1 MSAGPLAWVAYEL
14 EGECFAPAPPVS
26 TVTLRLEARKR
37 IAAARLH
44 LAAGFRALN
53 DARRRLADMDQFSGA
68 DSSFLGVRDQPQ
80 SSAGAICPEAV
91 SSGSPGSFFKRLPVV
106 SHDRNHGD
114 DRCNIPPVKMGEN
127 P

>member
-14 EGECFAPAPPVS
+14 EGECFAPAPYVS

-44 LAAGFRALN
+44 LAEGFRALN
-53 DARRRLADMDQFSGA
+53 DARRRLADMNQFPGAESSSWGSGINRA
-68 DSSFLGVRDQPQ
+68 L
-80 SSAGAICPEAV
+80 AGANCPEAV
-91 SSGSPGSFFKRLPVV
+91 SSGSPGPSFGRLPVV
-106 SHDRNHGD
+106 FHDRNHGD
-114 DRCNIPPVKMGEN
+114 DRWNIPPVKMGEN